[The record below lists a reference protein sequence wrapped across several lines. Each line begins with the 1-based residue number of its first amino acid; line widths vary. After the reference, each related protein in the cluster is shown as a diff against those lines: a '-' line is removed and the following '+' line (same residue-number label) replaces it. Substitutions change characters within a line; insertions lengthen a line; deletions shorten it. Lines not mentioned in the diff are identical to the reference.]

1 MYIRTTKNQRGQS
14 YYHLVEAYRQDGK
27 VKQRTLMSL
36 GRVEDNRIEELATAI
51 SKHLETINIFNLSK
65 EIDIS
70 DTYILGP
77 LLVLERMLENLGIKA
92 VLQNVLLQHK
102 RLRFDFEKVV
112 FTQLCSRFIKP
123 VSKLAL
129 YDNWVSRMYPELID
143 HQVDLQ
149 HIYRS
154 LNILADHKE
163 EIEKFLYQWKKDLF
177 TINVDVV
184 LYDLTTLRFESTRED
199 MGELR
204 KFGYSKEMR
213 TDCTQV
219 VLGLLTDTEGIPL
232 CFEVYP
238 GNTFEGKTLQ
248 GIVEKM
254 CGKFSIR
261 RFIFIADR
269 GLFSFDNL
277 DHIRAD
283 GGEFIV
289 GLKMGSMTKQRQKDF
304 YDISKFNWINEE
316 LAFYEIDLNG
326 DRCIITW
333 SKSRSER
340 DQKAREDILEK
351 IRLKL
356 AAEKKLAKKFITNRN
371 YKKYLKTQGKDHCEL
386 NHGAIAEEAKK
397 DGFFGIIT
405 NVASMKASD
414 IVTHYK
420 QLWKIEDAFGEI
432 KGTLKT
438 RPMFHWTD
446 KRILGHL
453 VLCFLSYLCE
463 AHLTRA
469 LRKSYEPLDKKSIK
483 NKIIKSRALTVVQAM
498 DELNRVMAIPVK
510 VRKQTI
516 WVRTDIPPN
525 AQNLMKAIG
534 MRIPPKIL
542 QKTEM

>member
-1 MYIRTTKNQRGQS
+1 MYIKTTKNQRGDA
-14 YYHLVEAYRQDGK
+14 YYHLVEAYREDGK
-27 VKQRTLMSL
+27 VKQRTLLSL
-36 GRVEDNRIEELATAI
+36 GRVEDNRIEELANAI
-51 SKHLETINIFNLSK
+51 SKHIETINIFNLSK

-70 DTYILGP
+70 ETYILGP

-92 VLQNVLLQHK
+92 VLQNVLSQHK
-102 RLRFDFEKVV
+102 RLQFDFEKAV

-123 VSKLAL
+123 VSKLSL

-143 HQVDLQ
+143 HKVDLQ

-154 LNILADHKE
+154 LDILADHKE

-219 VLGLLTDTEGIPL
+219 VLGLLTDTDGIPL
-232 CFEVYP
+232 CFEVHP

-254 CGKFSIR
+254 RGKFSIR

-289 GLKMGSMTKQRQKDF
+289 GLKMGSMAKQRQKDF
-304 YDISKFNWINEE
+304 YDISKFKWINEE

-356 AAEKKLAKKFITNRN
+356 AAQKKLAKNFITNRN

-386 NHGAIAEEAKK
+386 NHAAIAEDAKK

-405 NVASMKASD
+405 NVTSMKASE

-438 RPMFHWTD
+438 RPMFHWND
-446 KRILGHL
+446 NRIIGHL
-453 VLCFLSYLCE
+453 VLCFLAYLCE
-463 AHLTRA
+463 AHLTKA
-469 LRKSYEPLDKKSIK
+469 LRKSNEFVEKKSIK
-483 NKIIKSRALTVVQAM
+483 NKIIRPRELTVVQAM

>member
-1 MYIRTTKNQRGQS
+1 MYIRTTKNQKGQS
-14 YYHLVEAYRQDGK
+14 YFHLVESYREDGK

-36 GRVEDNRIEELATAI
+36 GRVEDNRLEELAAAI
-51 SKHLETINIFNLSK
+51 SKHLETISIFNLSK

-77 LLVLERMLENLGIKA
+77 LLVLERMLEVLGINA
-92 VLQNVLLQHK
+92 ALQNVLSKHK
-102 RLRFDFEKVV
+102 RLQFDFKKIV
-112 FTQLCSRFIKP
+112 FTQICSRFIKP

-129 YDNWVSRMYPELID
+129 YDNWIGRMYPKMVS
-143 HQVDLQ
+143 HNVDLQ

-154 LNILADHKE
+154 LDILADHKE
-163 EIEKFLYQWKKDLF
+163 GIEKFLYQWKKDLF

-204 KFGYSKEMR
+204 RFGYSKEMR
-213 TDCTQV
+213 SDCTQV
-219 VLGLLTDTEGIPL
+219 VLGLLTDTDGIPL
-232 CFEVYP
+232 CFEVHP

-248 GIVEKM
+248 GIVGKM
-254 CGKFSIR
+254 RGKFSIR

-269 GLFSFDNL
+269 GLFSFQNL

-289 GLKMGSMTKQRQKDF
+289 GLKMGSMAKQRQNDF
-304 YDISKFNWINEE
+304 YDLSKFTWIHEG
-316 LAFYEIDLNG
+316 LAFYETGLDQ

-333 SKSRSER
+333 SQSRAER
-340 DQKAREDILEK
+340 DLKTRNDIIEK
-351 IRLKL
+351 IQARLSGD
-356 AAEKKLAKKFITNRN
+356 KKLAKNFITNRN
-371 YKKYLKTQGKDHCEL
+371 YKKYLKSQGKDQCEI
-386 NHGAIAEEAKK
+386 NHAAIAEEAKK

-405 NVASMKASD
+405 NVVSMKASE

-420 QLWKIEDAFGEI
+420 QLWKIEDSFGEI

-446 KRILGHL
+446 RRIIGHL
-453 VLCFLSYLCE
+453 TLCFLAYLCE
-463 AHLTRA
+463 AHLTKS
-469 LRKSYEPLDKKSIK
+469 LRKHYEPLEKKSIEK
-483 NKIIKSRALTVVQAM
+483 RIIKSRELTVVQAM

-510 VRKQTI
+510 IRKQTI

-534 MRIPPKIL
+534 MRVPPKIL
-542 QKTEM
+542 QTVEM